1 VAVPATVPMADE
13 PLEGGQAAPES
24 PAEGDPHDSFDPGS
38 VGPASAAIA
47 VSLHRP
53 PTPRAV
59 DPGLPLVIVDL
70 ETELGTIVDRLIQGD
85 DDETAEV
92 ELLRQGARA
101 MPALMARFPGPVQ
114 FERARIA
121 SMPNPPRASECGVIL
136 RLVARERKVAL
147 PFVLERLVDPDPER
161 RGWAT
166 HLLCELPYVEAL
178 PRLLERL
185 RDEDAATRASAGHA
199 VAAVARSHAGRV
211 AQSLKELATDGDV
224 RERTAALR
232 AMGIVRDASLVPT
245 LIHGLG
251 DGNEEAVAATHAAL
265 VQVTRQDFG
274 ADARPWLKWW
284 EQHGSRHRLEWLIDA
299 LTHEVAEV
307 RRAAGEE
314 LRALSRQYFGY
325 ASDLP
330 PRDRERAQQR
340 YRDWWITEGR
350 ARYRRA

>member
-1 VAVPATVPMADE
+1 
-13 PLEGGQAAPES
+13 
-24 PAEGDPHDSFDPGS
+24 
-38 VGPASAAIA
+38 
-47 VSLHRP
+47 
-53 PTPRAV
+53 
-59 DPGLPLVIVDL
+59 
-70 ETELGTIVDRLIQGD
+70 
-85 DDETAEV
+85 
-92 ELLRQGARA
+92 

-121 SMPNPPRASECGVIL
+121 TMPNPPRASECGVIL
-136 RLVARERKVAL
+136 RLVAHERKVAL
-147 PFVLERLVDPDPER
+147 PFVLEHLVDPDAEK

-166 HLLCELPYVEAL
+166 HLLIELPYIEAL

-185 RDEDAATRASAGHA
+185 RDEDPATRASAGHA
-199 VAAVARSHAGRV
+199 VAAVARSHSGRV
-211 AQSLKELATDGDV
+211 AQSLRDLASDGDV

-251 DGNEEAVAATHAAL
+251 DGNEDAIAAAHAAL

-274 ADARPWLKWW
+274 ADARLWLKWW
-284 EQHGSRHRLEWLIDA
+284 EQNGSRHRLEWLIDA

-350 ARYRRA
+350 TRYRRA